1 MGERGDPVG
10 GGGGRTGVGPPS
22 RADMDL
28 AHDQATAQKDSWVL
42 ATIDSWV
49 SAGFPKEDTVRK
61 IMESFSL
68 TDLRD
73 AANELRVGDWCVP
86 KVAVTQE
93 GRAGPGYSR
102 KLAEKVYDGLVSIQN
117 QVPLKVHF
125 WVSAD
130 DLLKVPGARQYLED
144 QLDSQAVAARLAGVD
159 AQMGLMMEKLKA
171 AEQLQVNVVELA
183 KTVTGLKAELKESQK
198 VQQQQTG
205 TLKEA
210 TSAFEKAAAL
220 FERAVP
226 QQVAPVKSWA
236 DRVTGSQSER
246 QSRVRTL
253 KDQANAKNRSTS
265 SKRGLESDD
274 DLGQNPS
281 QRQRID
287 VEEELRRATDVR
299 TSHQAAPN
307 SALSQS
313 LHEAKEGFVEVRR
326 KRRGTV
332 AKGSSTV
339 QAEGGEKPPYSVFL
353 SGTSI
358 TTSDSAVKEKLSAC
372 YAALNATAENNV
384 LKGFEEVLKVE
395 EIPLRIPQGEKPRSK
410 CWKVTVSAE
419 FAEHMSRGEAYPQAW
434 SWRKWHPGPRTAAT
448 GKSSA
453 VDGGA

>member
-1 MGERGDPVG
+1 MGERGDLVG

-28 AHDQATAQKDSWVL
+28 AHDQATVQKDSWVL

-49 SAGFPKEDTVRK
+49 SAGFPKEDTVLK
-61 IMESFSL
+61 IMESFSQ

-73 AANELRVGDWCVP
+73 AANDLRKGDWCVP
-86 KVAVTQE
+86 KVTVTQE
-93 GRAGPGYSR
+93 GNGGPGYSR

-130 DLLKVPGARQYLED
+130 DLLKVPGARQYLEE

-159 AQMGLMMEKLKA
+159 AQIGLMMEKLKA
-171 AEQLQVNVVELA
+171 AEQLQASVVELA
-183 KTVTGLKAELKESQK
+183 QTVTGLKAELKESRK
-198 VQQQQTG
+198 VHQEQTG

-210 TSAFEKAAAL
+210 AGAFEKASAIL
-220 FERAVP
+220 ERAVP

-236 DRVTGSQSER
+236 NRVAGSQSQR

-253 KDQANAKNRSTS
+253 QVQSGARNSRSTS

-274 DLGQNPS
+274 DQEQNPS
-281 QRQRID
+281 QRQRIY
-287 VEEELRRATDVR
+287 VEEEVR
-299 TSHQAAPN
+299 NAKAVRSAHQATPN

-313 LHEAKEGFVEVRR
+313 LHLAKDGFVEVRR
-326 KRRGTV
+326 RRKGTI

-339 QAEGGEKPPYSVFL
+339 QADGGEKPPYSVFL

-358 TTSDSAVKEKLSAC
+358 TTLESSVKEKLSAC
-372 YAALNATAENNV
+372 YAALNAENDV
-384 LKGFEEVLKVE
+384 SKKFEVLKVV
-395 EIPLRIPQGEKPRSK
+395 EIPLKIPQGETPRSK
-410 CWKVTVSAE
+410 CWKVTVAPE

-434 SWRKWHPGPRTAAT
+434 GWRKWHPGPRAAT
-448 GKSSA
+448 GKTSA